1 MLSRVTITGMI
12 DESIPLPVILE
23 IADAHGL
30 RYDSNMLNR
39 SAYIRTIVETI
50 NNTVVASV
58 STNASTYTMREY
70 QAIARFVNRHCHN
83 WQVGILMRAFAFLQH
98 YMNNNYDLPAEP
110 DFPYGL
116 ANLERPTSFNACILF
131 KLCRHYRINLTR
143 TTTLDEMAM
152 AIRLLIQPLPLLRTL
167 LHDRINTGMENGIT
181 NAHVINLLM
190 SMEGS
195 NFSNLT
201 IPRESPQVSPSME
214 MSVSSVSSNDTPTYE
229 NLETTNGTFQNHTN
243 VLKCVLPANNAE
255 AIVLGAINYKIDLSR
270 VSNPIREYMLL
281 GNTPYVPGDVRLR
294 EIIHRNRNYLR
305 LDINFN
311 PNLPPSLYSQETIR
325 NLAAREGYQAT
336 DLVGVSPYELLQV
349 AYLSNTFYAGY
360 QDGIINQQTPIS
372 YDDLTELDNDVIICY
387 GTKGSS
393 LTAMRYAELTGSFR
407 TNRNFRNPLTQN
419 SIFEALPLRKL
430 KILVSTPH
438 PGESAVATR
447 EREELRDAIR
457 ETELFYDGN
466 NVRARELYDTY
477 MAGTEQ
483 QKTQIRQCITYLFE
497 MGMYMRGWDGLSR
510 YPIVVAPV
518 INRGTVDIAVTNAI
532 TRFENKCAEV
542 GSIGTL
548 IMNLPLLQY
557 RGDFLASSD
566 PNQGLTIRDRVN
578 IVRAGDNN
586 ANIAS
591 CIRLSSNW
599 FAATAY
605 RYMQIIGM
613 PPPFEIESLT
623 AIH

>member
-1 MLSRVTITGMI
+1 MLSRVTITGTPI

-30 RYDSNMLNR
+30 RYDPNMLNR

-50 NNTVVASV
+50 NSTVVASV
-58 STNASTYTMREY
+58 PTNASTYSMREY
-70 QAIARFVNRHCHN
+70 QAIARFVNRHCHD
-83 WQVGILMRAFAFLQH
+83 WQVGVLMRALAFLQH

-110 DFPYGL
+110 DFPYGP
-116 ANLERPTSFNACILF
+116 ATLERPTSFNACILF

-143 TTTLDEMAM
+143 LTTIDEMAM

-167 LHDRINTGMENGIT
+167 LHERINTGIEGGLT
-181 NAHVINLLM
+181 NAHIVNLLIL
-190 SMEGS
+190 MEGN
-195 NFSNLT
+195 NFSTLT
-201 IPRESPQVSPSME
+201 VPRDSAESPLSH
-214 MSVSSVSSNDTPTYE
+214 SSETPTYE
-229 NLETTNGTFQNHTN
+229 NLESSFGIFQNHAN
-243 VLKCVLPANNAE
+243 VLKRVIPSNNTEAVVLAA
-255 AIVLGAINYKIDLSR
+255 LNYKFDLSR
-270 VSNPIREYMLL
+270 VTNPIREYMLL
-281 GNTPYVPGDVRLR
+281 GNTPYIPADPRLR

-311 PNLPPSLYSQETIR
+311 PNLPPNLYTQETIR
-325 NLAAREGYQAT
+325 NLASKEGYQAT

-349 AYLSNTFYAGY
+349 AYLTNTFYAGY
-360 QDGIINQQTPIS
+360 QDGIVNRQTPFS
-372 YDDLTELDNDVIICY
+372 YDDLEDLDNDVIICY

-393 LTAMRYAELTGSFR
+393 LTAMRYAELTGAFR

-438 PGESAVATR
+438 PGESATATR

-477 MAGTEQ
+477 MAGTDA
-483 QKTQIRQCITYLFE
+483 QKTQIRQCISYLFE
-497 MGMYMRGWDGLSR
+497 MGMYMRGWDGITR

-518 INRGTVDIAVTNAI
+518 INQAQVDIAVTNAI
-532 TRFENKCAEV
+532 ARFENKCIEIGSV
-542 GSIGTL
+542 GNL

-623 AIH
+623 SIH